1 MLFGTHLTVP
11 IWDRI
16 RDLRKEASDAEWN
29 GEITVANRK
38 WDEADRLEREAAK
51 GAQYE
56 VLF

>member
-1 MLFGTHLTVP
+1 MKHLTVP

-51 GAQYE
+51 GVQYE

>member
-1 MLFGTHLTVP
+1 MFGTHLTVP

-51 GAQYE
+51 GVQYE